1 MGEGA
6 QGHQLGQSAA
16 QRESMDAGRA
26 AEATAPLTTI
36 REHYSTES
44 TLDAAAAHKRWR
56 TFASR
61 QQGLAPI
68 GRVVVRARRAQRR
81 RDVVSAA
88 LGAADSWARGD
99 RGASIVWAAHGS
111 DAAADAF
118 EQCKSASERNA
129 KRAVEAREAL
139 GVQNVETA
147 SNTESLDRPVGQ
159 FSWPPKLQDRR
170 HTSAGNFTSVP
181 WMKSKKLG
189 RIPGPDI
196 AWDRVLRV
204 VGTEPKAAAEAL
216 KAAAAAAREAVDV
229 GAVPE
234 AKGTSTPAA
243 TAVEVQGP
251 KTQEGLLALKLC
263 AWAQKADESLRK
275 RKSASGGLTLPPE
288 ITDEFNAGY
297 VLTFGEAVDANA
309 NPVTNQAVLSGALHD
324 VELLRKGWFGGA
336 ARGTQTLTALLGDGV
351 DEAYSPP
358 LLLSDKFDGPS
369 IVHRMLLDSVR
380 RRRSSLVRRAVAD
393 GGTSWAA
400 LVKRRGAAVRE
411 QERLEG
417 IDRFKRGMANLGRDL
432 RQTTA
437 GQLLALAAQQTQ
449 TKTGVNLNAPRL
461 FATKKT
467 LKVDE
472 IRNRAKAA
480 ALRRKDGDDDS
491 DDDDPE
497 DAERVRNWSSWLLEK
512 RSHERKTLTVADV
525 DEQWLQDAYCLY
537 LYDAGSGGAMPE
549 FFPGDLVNVYHPYA
563 VKTNRRRDAVSNF
576 ASAWVRLHAI
586 DAR

>member
-16 QRESMDAGRA
+16 PRESMDAGRA

-99 RGASIVWAAHGS
+99 RGRRSSGRARS

-118 EQCKSASERNA
+118 EQCKSARRNA
-129 KRAVEAREAL
+129 KRAVEAREAP
-139 GVQNVETA
+139 VQNVETA
-147 SNTESLDRPVGQ
+147 SNTENLDRRSTV
-159 FSWPPKLQDRR
+159 FVAAKLQDR

-216 KAAAAAAREAVDV
+216 KAAAAEALEAAAV
-229 GAVPE
+229 
-234 AKGTSTPAA
+234 AA
-243 TAVEVQGP
+243 ISVQGP

-309 NPVTNQAVLSGALHD
+309 NPVTNQAVLSGALHE

-336 ARGTQTLTALLGDGV
+336 TRGTQTLTALLGDGV

-393 GGTSWAA
+393 GG
-400 LVKRRGAAVRE
+400 RRGLRWSNGAAGVRE
-411 QERLEG
+411 QERL
-417 IDRFKRGMANLGRDL
+417 
-432 RQTTA
+432 
-437 GQLLALAAQQTQ
+437 
-449 TKTGVNLNAPRL
+449 
-461 FATKKT
+461 
-467 LKVDE
+467 
-472 IRNRAKAA
+472 
-480 ALRRKDGDDDS
+480 
-491 DDDDPE
+491 
-497 DAERVRNWSSWLLEK
+497 
-512 RSHERKTLTVADV
+512 
-525 DEQWLQDAYCLY
+525 
-537 LYDAGSGGAMPE
+537 GG
-549 FFPGDLVNVYHPYA
+549 
-563 VKTNRRRDAVSNF
+563 
-576 ASAWVRLHAI
+576 
-586 DAR
+586 

>member
-1 MGEGA
+1 MMAEEAKMGEGA
-6 QGHQLGQSAA
+6 QGHQLGQSAV

-26 AEATAPLTTI
+26 AEATVPLTTI
-36 REHYSTES
+36 REHEHCSTES

-147 SNTESLDRPVGQ
+147 SNTENLDRPVGQ

-234 AKGTSTPAA
+234 AKGPSTPAA
-243 TAVEVQGP
+243 AAISVQGP

-263 AWAQKADESLRK
+263 AWAQKADESLRE

-309 NPVTNQAVLSGALHD
+309 NPVTNQVVLSGALHE

-336 ARGTQTLTALLGDGV
+336 ARGTQTLTTLLDDGV

-417 IDRFKRGMANLGRDL
+417 IDRFKRGMSDFGKWSKS
-432 RQTTA
+432 TKA
-437 GQLLALAAQQTQ
+437 GQLLTLAAQQTQ
-449 TKTGVNLNAPRL
+449 TKMGVNLNAPRL

-467 LKVDE
+467 YGTY
-472 IRNRAKAA
+472 IYIIA
-480 ALRRKDGDDDS
+480 
-491 DDDDPE
+491 
-497 DAERVRNWSSWLLEK
+497 
-512 RSHERKTLTVADV
+512 
-525 DEQWLQDAYCLY
+525 
-537 LYDAGSGGAMPE
+537 
-549 FFPGDLVNVYHPYA
+549 PYA
-563 VKTNRRRDAVSNF
+563 PYAADIYIQIRGGRGAKVSV
-576 ASAWVRLHAI
+576 SWR
-586 DAR
+586 

>member
-1 MGEGA
+1 MMAEEAKMGEGA
-6 QGHQLGQSAA
+6 QGHQLGQSAV

-26 AEATAPLTTI
+26 AEATVPLTTI
-36 REHYSTES
+36 REHEHCSTES

-147 SNTESLDRPVGQ
+147 SNTENLDRPVGQ

-216 KAAAAAAREAVDV
+216 KAAAADALEAAAV
-229 GAVPE
+229 A
-234 AKGTSTPAA
+234 
-243 TAVEVQGP
+243 AVEVRGP

-263 AWAQKADESLRK
+263 AWAQKADESLRE

-309 NPVTNQAVLSGALHD
+309 NPVTNQVVLSGALHE

-336 ARGTQTLTALLGDGV
+336 ARGTQTLTTLLDDGV

-449 TKTGVNLNAPRL
+449 TKMGVNLNAPRL

-576 ASAWVRLHAI
+576 TSAWVRLHAI

>member
-6 QGHQLGQSAA
+6 QGHQLGQS
-16 QRESMDAGRA
+16 A

-111 DAAADAF
+111 DAADDAF
-118 EQCKSASERNA
+118 KQCKSASERNA

-216 KAAAAAAREAVDV
+216 KAAAADALEAAAV
-229 GAVPE
+229 
-234 AKGTSTPAA
+234 AA
-243 TAVEVQGP
+243 IEVQGP

-263 AWAQKADESLRK
+263 AWAQKADESLRE

-336 ARGTQTLTALLGDGV
+336 TRGTQTLTALLGDGV

-563 VKTNRRRDAVSNF
+563 VKTNRRRDAVSTNSLQPGSVSTPSTRDSGSTDLLLLLTQDGF
-576 ASAWVRLHAI
+576 
-586 DAR
+586 

>member
-68 GRVVVRARRAQRR
+68 GRVVVRARRAHRR

-99 RGASIVWAAHGS
+99 RGASIVWASHGS

-118 EQCKSASERNA
+118 AQCKSASERNA

-147 SNTESLDRPVGQ
+147 SNTENLDRPVGQ

-216 KAAAAAAREAVDV
+216 KAAAADALEAAAV
-229 GAVPE
+229 A
-234 AKGTSTPAA
+234 
-243 TAVEVQGP
+243 AVEVRGP

-263 AWAQKADESLRK
+263 AWAQKADESLRE

-467 LKVDE
+467 QKVDE

>member
-1 MGEGA
+1 MAEEAKMGEGA
-6 QGHQLGQSAA
+6 QGPQLGQSAA

-36 REHYSTES
+36 REHYSTKT

-111 DAAADAF
+111 DAADDAF
-118 EQCKSASERNA
+118 KQCKSASERNA

-216 KAAAAAAREAVDV
+216 KAAAAEAREATAAAAREAGASALPEANAAEALEAAAKEALAAGDPTTYHGAGTGLGGGRRRRAAAARRAAADALEAAAAAAREAVDV

-243 TAVEVQGP
+243 AAVEVQGP

-263 AWAQKADESLRK
+263 AWAQKADESLRE
-275 RKSASGGLTLPPE
+275 RKSASGGLTLP
-288 ITDEFNAGY
+288 
-297 VLTFGEAVDANA
+297 
-309 NPVTNQAVLSGALHD
+309 
-324 VELLRKGWFGGA
+324 
-336 ARGTQTLTALLGDGV
+336 LGLCG
-351 DEAYSPP
+351 
-358 LLLSDKFDGPS
+358 
-369 IVHRMLLDSVR
+369 
-380 RRRSSLVRRAVAD
+380 AVA
-393 GGTSWAA
+393 
-400 LVKRRGAAVRE
+400 
-411 QERLEG
+411 
-417 IDRFKRGMANLGRDL
+417 
-432 RQTTA
+432 
-437 GQLLALAAQQTQ
+437 
-449 TKTGVNLNAPRL
+449 
-461 FATKKT
+461 
-467 LKVDE
+467 
-472 IRNRAKAA
+472 AA
-480 ALRRKDGDDDS
+480 A
-491 DDDDPE
+491 
-497 DAERVRNWSSWLLEK
+497 
-512 RSHERKTLTVADV
+512 
-525 DEQWLQDAYCLY
+525 
-537 LYDAGSGGAMPE
+537 
-549 FFPGDLVNVYHPYA
+549 
-563 VKTNRRRDAVSNF
+563 
-576 ASAWVRLHAI
+576 
-586 DAR
+586 

>member
-1 MGEGA
+1 MGVGA
-6 QGHQLGQSAA
+6 QGPQLGQSAA

-36 REHYSTES
+36 REHYSTKT

-216 KAAAAAAREAVDV
+216 KAAAAEAREATAAAAREAGASALPEANAAEALEAAAKEALAAGDPTTYHGAGTGLGGGRRRRAAAARKAAADALEAAAAAARKAVDV

-234 AKGTSTPAA
+234 AKGTSTPTAA
-243 TAVEVQGP
+243 AVEVQGP

-263 AWAQKADESLRK
+263 AWAQKADESLRE

-309 NPVTNQAVLSGALHD
+309 NPVTNQAVLSGALHE

-417 IDRFKRGMANLGRDL
+417 IDRFKRGMAGLGKL
-432 RQTTA
+432 AKGTTA

-467 LKVDE
+467 QKVDE

-480 ALRRKDGDDDS
+480 ALTRCIRR
-491 DDDDPE
+491 
-497 DAERVRNWSSWLLEK
+497 L
-512 RSHERKTLTVADV
+512 RSRDIVHEPA
-525 DEQWLQDAYCLY
+525 
-537 LYDAGSGGAMPE
+537 AGG
-549 FFPGDLVNVYHPYA
+549 
-563 VKTNRRRDAVSNF
+563 
-576 ASAWVRLHAI
+576 RL
-586 DAR
+586 